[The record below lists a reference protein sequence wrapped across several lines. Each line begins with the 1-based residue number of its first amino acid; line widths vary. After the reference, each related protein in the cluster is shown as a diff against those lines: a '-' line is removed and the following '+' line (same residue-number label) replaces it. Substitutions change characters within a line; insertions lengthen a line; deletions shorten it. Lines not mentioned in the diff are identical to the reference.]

1 MTAYGQL
8 VARHRLPLL
17 AGQGGSFGLL
27 RGDWGWVYRAVV
39 WLIAAGFA
47 IGLAIWAVKS
57 MSVQVAILVGAAII
71 AGAIWLTRR

>member
-1 MTAYGQL
+1 
-8 VARHRLPLL
+8 
-17 AGQGGSFGLL
+17 L
-27 RGDWGWVYRAVV
+27 RGDWGRVYRAVV

-71 AGAIWLTRR
+71 AGAIWLMRR